1 MPLLVLRDVRKF
13 ATRKDKG
20 RGGGGGG
27 GGFFT
32 KEQQEKSLLS
42 LRPESSSGYFLHC
55 CI

>member
-13 ATRKDKG
+13 ATQKG
-20 RGGGGGG
+20 QGGEGG

-32 KEQQEKSLLS
+32 KEQRDKLLS